1 MSAPD
6 PTPPADAPRPPSAPA
21 DRGVSPIAG
30 RLGGRQGKVI
40 TLAALAVG
48 CGVFLIASWDRGDAG
63 DAECGE
69 RGAFDGTGGGRA

>member
-30 RLGGRQGKVI
+30 RLGGRQGKVV
-40 TLAALAVG
+40 TLAALAV
-48 CGVFLIASWDRGDAG
+48 
-63 DAECGE
+63 
-69 RGAFDGTGGGRA
+69 